1 MSEQELPP
9 WLREQLSRLQQLQ
22 QNLQAIMMQKQQV
35 ELEIVEIERALEELK
50 KMEGDNNSVY
60 KGAGPLLIKTKKEDV
75 LKELEEKKELS
86 NTRVTV
92 LGKQEARVKD
102 NLKEVENKINTMIRQ
117 MQSGAA
123 GGGVGGP
130 GLGTP
135 GGGQGSGLPGGG
147 NFATRPHGQ

>member
-35 ELEIVEIERALEELK
+35 ELEIVETDRALEELK
-50 KMEGDNNSVY
+50 KLEGDNNSIY
-60 KGAGPLLIKTKKEDV
+60 KGAGPLLIKARKEDV

-92 LGKQEARVKD
+92 LGKQETRVKD

-117 MQSGAA
+117 MQSGAS
-123 GGGVGGP
+123 GGQ
-130 GLGTP
+130 GLGTAA
-135 GGGQGSGLPGGG
+135 GGQGSGMPGGSG
-147 NFATRPHGQ
+147 FGQRPQGQ